1 MAQANDWA
9 IGDTGQSTSASEVWW
24 WKPSRVRMSRI
35 ARQLD
40 FRNYW
45 GDPPPLTRQC
55 FETAHG
61 TKHTFSWLTS
71 GDRSDQAT
79 LPCLHVPQRRQS
91 SILSLSG
98 QTAIA
103 HAACHRLKSK
113 VPLDKASKSRVH
125 AINVLEYPRH
135 LSLLPWKPLR
145 PPARPMREQSA
156 MRQTPPK
163 VRY

>member
-1 MAQANDWA
+1 MRHVSSIVNHWAHGRSNIQLHVMAMAQANDWA

-45 GDPPPLTRQC
+45 GDPPPLIRQC

-61 TKHTFSWLTS
+61 TKHTFQWLTS

-79 LPCLHVPQRRQS
+79 LPCLHVP
-91 SILSLSG
+91 
-98 QTAIA
+98 
-103 HAACHRLKSK
+103 
-113 VPLDKASKSRVH
+113 
-125 AINVLEYPRH
+125 
-135 LSLLPWKPLR
+135 
-145 PPARPMREQSA
+145 
-156 MRQTPPK
+156 
-163 VRY
+163 